1 MFFSHFACQLVAE
14 WGMVQPAQFTSAFFA
29 CEAQGQNQE
38 SQSGIRQK
46 LNQMV
51 NAEDESSPREYMAN
65 KSQRN
70 GLELEIGN

>member
-1 MFFSHFACQLVAE
+1 
-14 WGMVQPAQFTSAFFA
+14 MVQSVQFTSAFFA

-38 SQSGIRQK
+38 SQLGIRQK
-46 LNQMV
+46 SNQMA